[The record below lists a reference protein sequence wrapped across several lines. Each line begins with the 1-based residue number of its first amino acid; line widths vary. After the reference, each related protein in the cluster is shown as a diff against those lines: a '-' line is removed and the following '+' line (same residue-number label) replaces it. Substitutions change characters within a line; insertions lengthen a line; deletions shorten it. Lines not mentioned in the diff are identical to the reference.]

1 MSLHFLSSPDLYPPL
16 HACSLPAPAT
26 LQIETGPAVQRE
38 GRVSRI
44 DSSSLDRSF
53 ASLSRGANPSFGA
66 GLIGLEFTP
75 PERFAPYVAR
85 YASFLHS
92 FLGRGVFYVFLGV
105 LMLNYYVL
113 LYVCGTAVAVVGLV
127 YIALHFWAP
136 FDPPS
141 TMKPPVVDEEA
152 QPVWQAPTED

>member
-1 MSLHFLSSPDLYPPL
+1 MYFYH
-16 HACSLPAPAT
+16 
-26 LQIETGPAVQRE
+26 
-38 GRVSRI
+38 
-44 DSSSLDRSF
+44 LDRRE
-53 ASLSRGANPSFGA
+53 ASRAECQGRSLAPFLRSVADDSFGA
-66 GLIGLEFTP
+66 GLIALELVP
-75 PERFAPYVAR
+75 SADHYSAQIAR

-92 FLGRGVFYVFLGV
+92 FLGRGVFYLFLGV
-105 LMLNYYVL
+105 LMLNYYVI

-141 TMKPPVVDEEA
+141 TMKPPSMDPEA